1 MDWHSTVAGF
11 DFLGGPSIEDL
22 QAPCDAIPEAAGV
35 YILKRVAP
43 MPVAFLAA
51 NPGGRFKGRDPTV
64 SVSRL
69 EERWIPSAH
78 VVYIGKA
85 GGNDQ
90 RVTLRSRIR
99 SFMQFGLSKPCS
111 HWGGRCSWQLAD
123 AIFYR
128 GWLAALA
135 GDFDSGIEQMTHAVN
150 QPFNPGFR
158 MQNILQIATQT
169 LRAGR
174 LDDAAAWVERAS
186 DETRIYGNHFGEP
199 DALRLR
205 GEILLARSRDNA
217 PAAEQAFRDSIAL
230 AERQPC
236 RPIQLSA
243 AMSLARLLAEKSRR
257 DEARDALAS
266 A

>member
-111 HWGGRCSWQLAD
+111 HWGGRCIWQLAD
-123 AIFYR
+123 AK
-128 GWLAALA
+128 ALRVYWA
-135 GDFDSGIEQMTHAVN
+135 PTHDEEPRSAEWRLIDAFC
-150 QPFNPGFR
+150 QSY
-158 MQNILQIATQT
+158 
-169 LRAGR
+169 GR
-174 LDDAAAWVERAS
+174 LPFA
-186 DETRIYGNHFGEP
+186 N
-199 DALRLR
+199 LRR
-205 GEILLARSRDNA
+205 
-217 PAAEQAFRDSIAL
+217 
-230 AERQPC
+230 
-236 RPIQLSA
+236 
-243 AMSLARLLAEKSRR
+243 
-257 DEARDALAS
+257 
-266 A
+266 